1 MTLTPRL
8 YVTEQGVT
16 DPGSALEV
24 ARELRAHFADL
35 LAQDVI
41 SGYQVT
47 PITSDEDFEE
57 EDLPRELIE
66 GVTEGRLPAV
76 YVNMTY
82 DDANPRHTGADHAD
96 FLYDHGLRP
105 AWP

>member
-1 MTLTPRL
+1 MSLATKI
-8 YVTEQGVT
+8 YVTEQGAT
-16 DPGSALEV
+16 DPDSAIRVSRALG
-24 ARELRAHFADL
+24 AHFADL
-35 LAQDVI
+35 LAQGLI

-47 PITSDEDFEE
+47 AITGDDQFEE
-57 EDLPRELIE
+57 DDLPRELIE

-82 DDANPRHTGADHAD
+82 DDADPRHTGADHAD